1 MDVRR
6 PARGF
11 GDAFKKEFGLGR
23 ENWAE
28 IRRRVRDAENKGE
41 NAPRIIE
48 MIEGHPGIIRAR
60 ENLGLADTQAMAI
73 RDQYGMGLE
82 PEGNGRRVGQLFG
95 AMGADLTQ
103 DTSRGFYWLLNAL
116 QATGAVMTETAYGLR
131 RPDLFD
137 VSPVLHNNNRVTL
150 KQKDLA
156 KKLNIID
163 DNEQTRRGI
172 RIKQNKEGGDPYYV
186 KQNYAPGDVNSLLI
200 PSGIAIN
207 TGLGLMTPFGG
218 AEGYEAAVPSQEDK
232 SKTDNVI
239 QEVAA
244 KYIMGRTGNMLPYD
258 EFKKVRPDVSPAE
271 YKAYKAFKYDKE
283 ADFDLS
289 DGDLTLPTGALKYTS
304 EGIHGPEIQMLGRS
318 LPVTTGIVPFASSV
332 AGTAIGVGA
341 KRPIRGGLIGGM
353 AGLAAGQ
360 IAGNLIEGERR
371 RRNELENGAGHD
383 PTGMMAQFDKIRR
396 KQVLE

>member
-1 MDVRR
+1 
-6 PARGF
+6 
-11 GDAFKKEFGLGR
+11 
-23 ENWAE
+23 
-28 IRRRVRDAENKGE
+28 
-41 NAPRIIE
+41 
-48 MIEGHPGIIRAR
+48 
-60 ENLGLADTQAMAI
+60 DTQAMAI

-137 VSPVLHNNNRVTL
+137 VSPVLHNKQPVTL

-239 QEVAA
+239 QE
-244 KYIMGRTGNMLPYD
+244 
-258 EFKKVRPDVSPAE
+258 
-271 YKAYKAFKYDKE
+271 
-283 ADFDLS
+283 
-289 DGDLTLPTGALKYTS
+289 
-304 EGIHGPEIQMLGRS
+304 
-318 LPVTTGIVPFASSV
+318 
-332 AGTAIGVGA
+332 
-341 KRPIRGGLIGGM
+341 
-353 AGLAAGQ
+353 
-360 IAGNLIEGERR
+360 
-371 RRNELENGAGHD
+371 
-383 PTGMMAQFDKIRR
+383 
-396 KQVLE
+396 